1 MIRVMWGVGALFL
14 VFAWASVVGAGALDE
29 VGYAKTVTCS
39 GCHGFNGNSRV
50 EAVPILAGMS
60 TAYFKKAIEDY
71 ATGKRPSAEM
81 EPFAKQVKLLGVDE
95 VAAFF
100 AAQKRQ
106 PASSKPDRGAVE
118 RGRAAAGQ
126 CAACHGA
133 EGQGDPAKLVPP
145 IAGQPTTYIRNQLLL
160 FKTDKRSPG
169 DEPLTKM
176 KTILKGV
183 PDETLTDLAAYY
195 SGLK

>member
-1 MIRVMWGVGALFL
+1 MIRALWGLGGFLLVFGWAAGVGA
-14 VFAWASVVGAGALDE
+14 GPLDE

-60 TAYFKKAIEDY
+60 TEYFKKAIEDY

-106 PASSKPDRGAVE
+106 PASPKPDRPAVACRPSPDSPRRTSGTSSCSSRRTSGA
-118 RGRAAAGQ
+118 RATR
-126 CAACHGA
+126 
-133 EGQGDPAKLVPP
+133 PSL
-145 IAGQPTTYIRNQLLL
+145 R
-160 FKTDKRSPG
+160 
-169 DEPLTKM
+169 
-176 KTILKGV
+176 
-183 PDETLTDLAAYY
+183 
-195 SGLK
+195 